1 MSCRTRL
8 LQNLL
13 PRRHG
18 IPSSPYCAK
27 GRSFALLVKQPL
39 SRADIATIARGTACK
54 LLRVAE
60 QPYRR
65 QYVRTCAADE
75 NHDQVG
81 ALSLGIW
88 ISSQPAALRTTKPF
102 FKKAYS
108 RLLYRTSPAIGCT
121 PLRYYKHHDVHQRP
135 PGPARYQNVR
145 EGDISRSGSG
155 FATSSV
161 TVLFGPSALL
171 DVRPGYG
178 NIFCVG

>member
-1 MSCRTRL
+1 MSCRNRL

-13 PRRHG
+13 PRRDG

-75 NHDQVG
+75 NHDQFG
-81 ALSLGIW
+81 AGLIGRDLDFLAACCAADDEAVFQKSVFA
-88 ISSQPAALRTTKPF
+88 AALIELRQQ
-102 FKKAYS
+102 S
-108 RLLYRTSPAIGCT
+108 VVLL
-121 PLRYYKHHDVHQRP
+121 
-135 PGPARYQNVR
+135 
-145 EGDISRSGSG
+145 
-155 FATSSV
+155 
-161 TVLFGPSALL
+161 
-171 DVRPGYG
+171 
-178 NIFCVG
+178 